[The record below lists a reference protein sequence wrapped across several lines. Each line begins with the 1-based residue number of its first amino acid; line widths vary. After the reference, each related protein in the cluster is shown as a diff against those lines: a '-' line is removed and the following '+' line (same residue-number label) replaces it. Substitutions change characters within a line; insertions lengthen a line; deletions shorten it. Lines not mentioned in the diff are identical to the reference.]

1 MRAELLVCGAPG
13 GTRTPDPRIRS
24 RPDFFAG
31 VSTLAFASGVFA
43 LASGFSPV
51 RWRLIAKV
59 IARLRERSQTF
70 PRLSSGTIHDH
81 NRTSTSYNTHHA
93 TPTVPSITPPHPA
106 NQSPRYPFTDPHPLQ
121 SFQVR

>member
-1 MRAELLVCGAPG
+1 MPAELLVCGAPG

-31 VSTLAFASGVFA
+31 LSTLA
-43 LASGFSPV
+43 LASGFLALTSGFSAV

-59 IARLRERSQTF
+59 IAKPRERSQTF

-81 NRTSTSYNTHHA
+81 NRTSTRYNTHHA
-93 TPTVPSITPPHPA
+93 TPTVPSTTPPHPA
-106 NQSPRYPFTDPHPLQ
+106 N
-121 SFQVR
+121 